1 MQVSFFIFAGCA
13 ANDFYTNEVL
23 CRDVQYIGLGLILLT
38 NIVATSSIAVT
49 AWYDAIGH
57 FASLWPSFCAG
68 DIDDS

>member
-1 MQVSFFIFAGCA
+1 M
-13 ANDFYTNEVL
+13 L

-49 AWYDAIGH
+49 AWYDARDH
-57 FASLWPSFCAG
+57 YASFWPSFCAG